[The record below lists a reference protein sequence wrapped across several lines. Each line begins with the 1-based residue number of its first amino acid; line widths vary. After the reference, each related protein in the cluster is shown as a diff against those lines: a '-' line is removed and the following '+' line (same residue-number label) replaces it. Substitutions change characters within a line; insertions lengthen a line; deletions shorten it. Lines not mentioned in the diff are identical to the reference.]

1 MSGPVLPPTPA
12 PLKSIQH
19 YLKIAAEHDQRDPV
33 VSYWCRL
40 YALQTGLKL
49 STKTTEETNFLMK
62 LMDWLESTKKAL
74 HDNEAIT
81 NNVAA
86 QAHLENW
93 ALKLFMYA
101 DKNDRN
107 SNFEKSTI
115 QSFYT
120 AGLLYDVI
128 TTFGDLTE
136 EAVQNRKYAKWKA
149 AYIHNCLKNGETPV
163 PGPMKQE
170 GDDEGSVDNL
180 ASLDNDAEAE
190 KPNIEPDQ
198 NSDES
203 NENQAGE
210 ITTENESEE
219 AEENNPEKEPEEAE
233 QTPDRESDE
242 AAENPDKESEE
253 GKFEAEEI
261 DSAKEPEP
269 AADAESDEVSDS
281 GVPTP
286 PASTDAFGFPSVPS
300 SFSSNITPP
309 KPVNIPPE
317 RKNFV
322 PVEPNP
328 YNPAPIPTNPGT
340 EKPSSFE
347 NFNNLKTEGGVTL
360 NLEQMTKAQK
370 LIKWAGS
377 ALNYDDVP
385 TTVMNL
391 RKALHLLTTGQ
402 ELP

>member
-203 NENQAGE
+203 NENQA
-210 ITTENESEE
+210 
-219 AEENNPEKEPEEAE
+219 E

-242 AAENPDKESEE
+242 AAENPDKESE
-253 GKFEAEEI
+253 EAEEI

>member
-203 NENQAGE
+203 NENQ
-210 ITTENESEE
+210 
-219 AEENNPEKEPEEAE
+219 
-233 QTPDRESDE
+233 
-242 AAENPDKESEE
+242 
-253 GKFEAEEI
+253 
-261 DSAKEPEP
+261 
-269 AADAESDEVSDS
+269 VSDS

-286 PASTDAFGFPSVPS
+286 PA
-300 SFSSNITPP
+300 I
-309 KPVNIPPE
+309 
-317 RKNFV
+317 
-322 PVEPNP
+322 EPNP

>member
-203 NENQAGE
+203 NENQDLIFLAGE

-253 GKFEAEEI
+253 AEEI

-286 PASTDAFGFPSVPS
+286 PA
-300 SFSSNITPP
+300 I
-309 KPVNIPPE
+309 
-317 RKNFV
+317 
-322 PVEPNP
+322 EPNP